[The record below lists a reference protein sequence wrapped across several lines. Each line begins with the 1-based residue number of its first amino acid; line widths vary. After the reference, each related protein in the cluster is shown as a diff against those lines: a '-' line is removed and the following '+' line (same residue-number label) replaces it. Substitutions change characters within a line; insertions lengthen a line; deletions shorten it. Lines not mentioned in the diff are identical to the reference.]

1 VGGTEDEYFA
11 DGVTDEVRGKL
22 ASLNGLQVTA
32 RSSSTQYKRTSKSP
46 QQIGRELGVDY
57 LLTGTVRWDKTA
69 AANQVRVSPELIQV
83 ATGSTRWQQ
92 PFDAALTDVFTVQAD
107 VAGQVAQA
115 LGVALGTPQRQ
126 ALAAPP
132 TRSTPA
138 YDAYLKGEAAS
149 RHMATTDPEEMRTAV
164 AFYEQ
169 AVALDSG
176 FVEAL
181 AQLSRAQS
189 QLYSNATPTPE
200 RDRRAREAAERA
212 VRLAPSHF
220 AGHLALGDYYTIVTT
235 RFDPDRA
242 LREYQAG
249 LRSSPNNAD
258 LLNSTALLE
267 IQTGRWDD
275 AVRHLSRARALDP
288 RSAHVGRRLAYT
300 YLRLRRYREAMDAA
314 DRALELD
321 STNVAIIQVKAMI
334 HVAQGDLASARE
346 LIRRAQHRAE
356 PTALATSFGNY
367 FDMYWVLPSDL
378 QELLLRVP
386 PGMYD
391 GDRGT
396 WGIVLAETYH
406 FRGDLARARIYA
418 DSAREGI
425 EAVLRTTPND
435 AQRHVFLG
443 LSLAYLGRKSE
454 AIAEGEKAVALLP
467 IDKDTYAG
475 PYFQHQLVRIYL
487 LVGEP
492 EKALDRLE
500 PLLRMPYYLSPG
512 WLKLDPTFDPV
523 REHPRFKRLVT
534 SSPS

>member
-1 VGGTEDEYFA
+1 
-11 DGVTDEVRGKL
+11 
-22 ASLNGLQVTA
+22 
-32 RSSSTQYKRTSKSP
+32 
-46 QQIGRELGVDY
+46 
-57 LLTGTVRWDKTA
+57 
-69 AANQVRVSPELIQV
+69 
-83 ATGSTRWQQ
+83 
-92 PFDAALTDVFTVQAD
+92 
-107 VAGQVAQA
+107 
-115 LGVALGTPQRQ
+115 
-126 ALAAPP
+126 
-132 TRSTPA
+132 
-138 YDAYLKGEAAS
+138 
-149 RHMATTDPEEMRTAV
+149 MRTAV

-176 FVEAL
+176 FVEAW

-200 RDRRAREAAERA
+200 RDRRAREEAERA
-212 VRLAPSHF
+212 VRLAPGHF
-220 AGHLALGDYYTIVTT
+220 AGHLALGDYYTVIQAG
-235 RFDPDRA
+235 FNPERA
-242 LREYQAG
+242 LGEYQAG
-249 LRSSPNNAD
+249 LRLSPNNAD
-258 LLNSTALLE
+258 LLGSIALLE
-267 IQTGRWDD
+267 IRTGRWDD

-314 DRALELD
+314 DRTLELD
-321 STNVAIIQVKAMI
+321 STNVAVIQVKAMI

-346 LIRRAQHRAE
+346 LIRGTQRRAE
-356 PTALATSFGNY
+356 PTALAASFGNY

-396 WGIVLAETYH
+396 WGIVLAETSH

-418 DSAREGI
+418 DSARQGI
-425 EAVLRTTPND
+425 VAVLRTTPND

-467 IDKDTYAG
+467 IGRDTYTG
-475 PYFQHQLVRIYL
+475 PYLQHQLVRIYL

-492 EKALDRLE
+492 EEALDRLE

-523 REHPRFKRLVT
+523 RSNPRFKRLVEP
-534 SSPS
+534 SPS